1 MRTFDMNPLL
11 RNVIGFDRL
20 AQALD
25 EAQRAESKYPP
36 YNIEVEDENKYRITM
51 AVAGFD
57 QSELDITS
65 EYDTLTIVGRKVKDG
80 VERTYLHRGLGTRDF
95 EQRFRLAD
103 HVKVAGAKLENGLL
117 FIELQREIP
126 EAMKPRKIAIGSAS
140 GIDVQQL
147 QTAERQAA

>member
-1 MRTFDMNPLL
+1 MRTFDMNPLF

-25 EAQRAESKYPP
+25 EAQRVESKYPP
-36 YNIEVEDENKYRITM
+36 YNVEVEDENKYRITM

-126 EAMKPRKIAIGSAS
+126 EAMKPRKISIGAGVGSN
-140 GIDVQQL
+140 VQQL
-147 QTAERQAA
+147 DTADRQAA